1 MSTLLLLGAT
11 SAISQA
17 YLEQVAGQ
25 FERIMLVARSKEKLD
40 PIAQHIRVVS
50 AGAQIELH
58 VADLAD
64 SSAHEQIM
72 AVAAEF
78 LGNIDQVMIC
88 YGDLTDQA
96 RCRED
101 SNYTVEQFTLNA
113 TSTISLSSHAAR
125 ALVSE
130 GGGDLVVVGS
140 VAGDRGRK
148 SNYVYGAAKGAVST
162 YLAGLG
168 MDMERDNVRV
178 LTVKPG
184 FVDSPMTAHLKKG
197 ALWATPARVAS
208 DIARAV
214 DRRKSVL
221 YTPWFWQII
230 MGVIKLLPAA
240 VLKRLPI

>member
-17 YLEQVAGQ
+17 YLEQVCKQ
-25 FERIMLVARSKEKLD
+25 FERIMLVARSQEKLD
-40 PIAQHIRVVS
+40 PIAQHIRVLS
-50 AGAQIELH
+50 GAEIRVQ
-58 VADLAD
+58 LAN
-64 SSAHEQIM
+64 
-72 AVAAEF
+72 
-78 LGNIDQVMIC
+78 LGNMSIHQKLFADGSEYLGKIDQVMIC

-96 RCRED
+96 RSRDD
-101 SNYTVEQFTLNA
+101 SSYTVDQFTLNA

-125 ALVSE
+125 ALARQ

-148 SNYVYGAAKGAVST
+148 SNYVYGAAKGAVAT

-168 MDMERDNVRV
+168 MEMESDNVRV

-197 ALWATPARVAS
+197 ALWAAPAKVAS
-208 DIARAV
+208 DIATAV
-214 DRRKSVL
+214 DRQKSVL
-221 YTPWFWQII
+221 YTPWFWRVI
-230 MGVIKLLPAA
+230 MLIIKLLPRFL
-240 VLKRLPI
+240 LKRLPV